1 MPEEEKEVEQVIP
14 EDVVIITSKAG
25 DIKKIPLNSFKVQRR
40 NGKGIK
46 SEDDAILDTIS
57 TNTIDTLMVF
67 TNKGKMYRLLVD
79 NVPNGTNTSRGVK
92 INTLINI
99 EADEKVIAITSLH
112 RKTDAK
118 FVLFVTKNGLIK
130 KTSIEEY
137 LKIKRNTGI
146 AAITLKEG
154 DTIANVT
161 FVKDEE
167 LLLITKNGM
176 SIRFKTD
183 DIAPIGRTTVGV
195 KGIKLDDN
203 DEVLIGL
210 PIHKLTDSI
219 AVFTENG
226 FGKKIKLEEFPI
238 QGRAGKGVLIYK
250 PTDTTGKIAGASMI
264 SDEDNV
270 LVIGKPNCICISAK
284 DIPEL
289 NRISMG
295 NIMIKN
301 SRTISIV
308 KL

>member
-1 MPEEEKEVEQVIP
+1 
-14 EDVVIITSKAG
+14 
-25 DIKKIPLNSFKVQRR
+25 
-40 NGKGIK
+40 
-46 SEDDAILDTIS
+46 
-57 TNTIDTLMVF
+57 
-67 TNKGKMYRLLVD
+67 
-79 NVPNGTNTSRGVK
+79 
-92 INTLINI
+92 
-99 EADEKVIAITSLH
+99 
-112 RKTDAK
+112 
-118 FVLFVTKNGLIK
+118 
-130 KTSIEEY
+130 
-137 LKIKRNTGI
+137 
-146 AAITLKEG
+146 
-154 DTIANVT
+154 
-161 FVKDEE
+161 
-167 LLLITKNGM
+167 M

-301 SRTISIV
+301 SRIISVV